1 MSRFIPR
8 SKKIVAGVSTIAV
21 LSFISIQELKADTTT
36 PAATTTAAASSSGTA
51 SASTGAGT
59 SPDSGVLQQ
68 IAQYTNGTL
77 TAVTSTTNPVVTA
90 IVTALTNLTSPDNAT
105 NPPSPTP
112 TMQQG
117 FTTYATQTA
126 ASSTAQTALIQTLT
140 APLFSNFT
148 TTSVP
153 YANDLNVTNILQA
166 TPTLFFNP
174 DPRPNPSTIDPAL
187 NYITYASGMGIQHAI
202 PDKTWSGSP
211 QSQFTYNAYFGTITA
226 VETFNAYILSQLYE
240 DIKNGVPAAQT
251 ALINQASDPTNWFA
265 TITTESIGAVL
276 RQTLMYQSQ
285 SYIVMTQILQ
295 TEKMLLAA
303 QSMSITMGMLTSLPG
318 ENMAA
323 SKAIRTLP
331 GG

>member
-1 MSRFIPR
+1 
-8 SKKIVAGVSTIAV
+8 
-21 LSFISIQELKADTTT
+21 
-36 PAATTTAAASSSGTA
+36 
-51 SASTGAGT
+51 
-59 SPDSGVLQQ
+59 
-68 IAQYTNGTL
+68 
-77 TAVTSTTNPVVTA
+77 
-90 IVTALTNLTSPDNAT
+90 
-105 NPPSPTP
+105 
-112 TMQQG
+112 MQQG

-126 ASSTAQTALIQTLT
+126 ASSAAQIALIQTLT

-153 YANDLNVTNILQA
+153 YANDLNVTNILQTA
-166 TPTLFFNP
+166 PTLFFNP
-174 DPRPNPSTIDPAL
+174 DPRPNPSAINPAL
-187 NYITYASGMGIQHAI
+187 NYITYASGMGLQHAI
-202 PDKTWSGSP
+202 PDKSWTGSA
-211 QSQFTYNAYFGTITA
+211 QSQFVYNSYFGTITA

-285 SYIVMTQILQ
+285 SYIVMTQLLQ

-303 QSMSITMGMLTSLPG
+303 QSMSITMGMLSSLPG
-318 ENMAA
+318 ESMVA
-323 SKAIRTLP
+323 SRAIRTLP